1 MAQIEKVL
9 SDSEARSSS
18 ADEKI
23 SEKRIEKANQQSKD
37 FKNQNKDLKDKHD
50 VLKNQATTFEMN
62 NNELNEQLKV
72 LIEKN
77 DDLLAQTK
85 LLKDQLQVKHVVI
98 DTHVEC
104 QEKYAKLEAERYK
117 YMIRYSAYFN
127 NDKQHRKQI
136 ADQKVLYDKMSVQLV
151 ELDKHVRD
159 LKNTVLEK
167 DFKISKLK
175 ECSPSQMSHLSNIIE
190 EVPQDPPK
198 RTMITLDG
206 GEFTGPKVVRKITS
220 ILKTMF
226 NGSWSTWKEVDKSSR
241 DELWAHF
248 KEGLSDVLVYDAWEN
263 SIKKRYPDIKAKVES
278 VKLAKTT
285 GVQFEGA
292 DCTILKP
299 YNLEWIKSNHWEDMI
314 DRAAYNGALVEK
326 YGSDPANHPIYDDDL
341 WKQCARD
348 DMKGGVFGWGSI
360 VCGELKEELKE
371 EIKAD
376 LKEEMKADLK
386 EEMKNYLKEEM
397 RKELKQETRKELK
410 EEMHAQIQD
419 MLVDYGIN
427 SRDTRQTKTK
437 QDKKAIQ
444 KSKQETHMHQEGR
457 SDDGA
462 GLELEVLDAPK
473 GKSIDTHEGTG
484 LKPRVP
490 DVSKADSSDSEY
502 ESWGVSD
509 DDDQQGDDKKT
520 EFDDD
525 KSVDL
530 NKIDDEEEIQ
540 ENEFAHTPDDY
551 VPMDDETY
559 DVDDEEYDRINE
571 EMYDDVNVELKDAE
585 LANVRK
591 GDEET
596 TDAEKVNTNEE
607 VNQEVASAQLRDE
620 AKATI
625 TIAPAQV
632 AS

>member
-1 MAQIEKVL
+1 MTSSGYHSNPLYAIKECSSCGTLYTRDCGCSKRNVEDKILVPKPPKNCARCTRYGYLVDGPNCQGCDLLHQELEKNLVTHSPDFQNTFEPSNASTNVVNAPREPYVVKQDNGSFVDKIIFDLNRAPDSPNQFHCFHCKDVLRNGEACKRCTCAKYGSELVPNFDSILQISTSLGKRPGNGSVFMAQIEKVL

-437 QDKKAIQ
+437 Q
-444 KSKQETHMHQEGR
+444 G
-457 SDDGA
+457 
-462 GLELEVLDAPK
+462 
-473 GKSIDTHEGTG
+473 
-484 LKPRVP
+484 
-490 DVSKADSSDSEY
+490 
-502 ESWGVSD
+502 
-509 DDDQQGDDKKT
+509 
-520 EFDDD
+520 
-525 KSVDL
+525 
-530 NKIDDEEEIQ
+530 N
-540 ENEFAHTPDDY
+540 
-551 VPMDDETY
+551 
-559 DVDDEEYDRINE
+559 
-571 EMYDDVNVELKDAE
+571 
-585 LANVRK
+585 
-591 GDEET
+591 
-596 TDAEKVNTNEE
+596 
-607 VNQEVASAQLRDE
+607 ASGC
-620 AKATI
+620 T
-625 TIAPAQV
+625 
-632 AS
+632 S